1 MSRFRAI
8 VTIVAVTA
16 LAASACTSA
25 PEHTAAPGP
34 STAPAA
40 AQENLALTV
49 TPADRQAGVP
59 ISAEVGIKLGAGSVE
74 SVQVTDAA
82 GRPVAGTLREDGSGW
97 VPSRPLAYQSTY
109 RATVTAVGSRR
120 HRESQTV
127 AFTTMAQPALL
138 QGVGFYLFNGQEYGV
153 GMPIPVE
160 FLRDVPKNMQAAV
173 QRRFFVTADPPQ
185 PGAWHWFSDSQVQYR
200 PATYWKPGTKL
211 TVRLGLK
218 GQALGGG
225 YYGDEDKNVSVRIDG
240 DRVEVKITNWPKQ
253 LQLYKNGKLLRT
265 MPVSLGK
272 SSTPSSSGHMVVME
286 QAYTKRFD
294 TRGEPNGGY
303 VVDVNYAQRLTWG
316 GEFIHSA
323 PWSVGDQGYRNVSHG
338 CVNVGPGNAE
348 WLFTE
353 MKVGTPV
360 TVTGTGIKLAP
371 GNGWTVWDMSW
382 PEFIKGSAVPVAKAV
397 AEATAYDPYPKP
409 APPSPAPSA
418 GTPSA
423 VPGQGGPADA
433 AATPAP
439 AAS

>member
-1 MSRFRAI
+1 MSRFRAMM
-8 VTIVAVTA
+8 TIAVVTA
-16 LAASACTSA
+16 LAASGCTGSSEDTAQPNPSA
-25 PEHTAAPGP
+25 ASAA
-34 STAPAA
+34 T
-40 AQENLALTV
+40 QENLALALS
-49 TPADRQAGVP
+49 PADKQAGVP
-59 ISAEVGIKLGAGSVE
+59 ISTEVGIRLAAGTVE
-74 SVQVTDAA
+74 KVEVTDAA
-82 GRPVAGTLREDGSGW
+82 GRPVEGTLREDGSGW
-97 VPSRPLAYQSTY
+97 VPGRPLGYQSRYT
-109 RATVTAVGSRR
+109 ATVTAVGSRL

-127 AFTTMAQPALL
+127 AFTTMAEPALK
-138 QGVGFYLFNGQEYGV
+138 QGVGFYLFPGQEYGV
-153 GMPIPVE
+153 GMPIPIE
-160 FLRDVPKNMQAAV
+160 FLRDIPQNMRAAV

-185 PGAWHWFSDSQVQYR
+185 PGAWHWYSASQVQYR

-218 GQALGGG
+218 GQPLGGG
-225 YYGDEDKNVSVRIDG
+225 YYGEEDKTVSVRIDA

-253 LQLYKNGKLLRT
+253 LQLFKNGKLVRT

-338 CVNVGPGNAE
+338 CVNVGPDNAA

-360 TVTGTGIKLAP
+360 TVTGTGVPLAP

-382 PEFIKGSAVPVAKAV
+382 AEFIKGSAVPVAKAV
-397 AEATAYDPYPKP
+397 AEATAYEPYPKP
-409 APPSPAPSA
+409 SPSVSASPSPQ
-418 GTPSA
+418 
-423 VPGQGGPADA
+423 PGQPDPADA